1 MLVIFKKFLNLNL
14 NLKYFII
21 GVFFTAVVG
30 TSLIAL
36 FNNYLD
42 DVYKLNAIQR
52 GFLEFPRELP
62 GLLAT
67 FIIGAIFFIGDIK
80 IIAISALLTA
90 FGFLGLG
97 LISNNYTLM
106 VVFTILWSTGDHI
119 FMSMRE
125 AVAINLSSSKNKGY
139 ILGLLNSLRAS
150 GVIFGAF
157 LIWLLSGTFSFSYSL
172 IFLIFSFFSFLSFL
186 SFRKINLNN
195 STNRAKKFVFI
206 FRKEYYLFYILA
218 ALFGIRK
225 QLFLVFAP
233 WLLIKLY
240 NQKANDIALL
250 YLISASLGLFIR
262 PLLGKCIDIYGEKKV
277 LIFDSISIF
286 IISLA
291 YIFAPT
297 ISNYTTSL
305 FILYICF
312 ILDDLLFFLRTA
324 RTTYLYKILKSKE
337 DLAPT
342 LSTGVSIEHLVSM
355 IAPGIAGILW
365 FNYAYYWVF
374 VITLFFSVFSG
385 IFAFK
390 IKTVY

>member
-1 MLVIFKKFLNLNL
+1 MLKQYKKILNLNI
-14 NLKYFII
+14 NLKYFILGI
-21 GVFFTAVVG
+21 FFSAVVG
-30 TSLIAL
+30 TTLIAL

-67 FIIGAIFFIGDIK
+67 FIIGAMFFLGDIK
-80 IIAISALLTA
+80 IIAISSLITAL
-90 FGFLGLG
+90 GFLGLG
-97 LISNNYTLM
+97 LIPNNYSLM
-106 VVFTILWSTGDHI
+106 IIFTVLWSTGDHI

-157 LIWLLSGTFSFSYSL
+157 LIWLLMGTFAFSYSL
-172 IFLIFSFFSFLSFL
+172 MFLVFSLFSFLSFL
-186 SFRKINLNN
+186 MLKNIKLINPK
-195 STNRAKKFVFI
+195 TRDKKFILI
-206 FRKEYYLFYILA
+206 FRKEYYLFYLLA
-218 ALFGIRK
+218 ALFGVRK

-233 WLLIKLY
+233 WLLIKFY
-240 NQKANDIALL
+240 NQKAEDIAFI
-250 YLISASLGLFIR
+250 YLISAVIGIFTR
-262 PLLGKCIDIYGEKKV
+262 PLLGKSIDFFGEKKI
-277 LIFDSISIF
+277 LIFDAVSIF
-286 IISLA
+286 IISLV
-291 YIFAPT
+291 YIFVPS
-297 ISNYTTSL
+297 INNYSL
-305 FILYICF
+305 ALLILYTCF

-324 RTTYLYKILKSKE
+324 RTTYLYKTLKNNE

-374 VITLFFSVFSG
+374 IITLFFSILSF
-385 IFAFK
+385 FLALK
-390 IKTVY
+390 IKTI